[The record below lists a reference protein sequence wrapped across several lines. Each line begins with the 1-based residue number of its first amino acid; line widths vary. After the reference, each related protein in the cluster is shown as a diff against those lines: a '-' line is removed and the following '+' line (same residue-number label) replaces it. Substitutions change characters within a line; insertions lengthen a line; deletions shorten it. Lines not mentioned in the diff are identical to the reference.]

1 MISRKLSAFL
11 LILVSVSFAFA
22 QSKTVPSD
30 KFKQLEENL
39 PTPNEYR
46 TASGAPGHK
55 YWQQRADY
63 AVDVE
68 IDDANQRL
76 TGRETITYKN
86 LSPDSLNYVW
96 VQIDQNIFAKDSN
109 STLTQTAP
117 NFEGNGVPLSQVEQL
132 AAREFDGKVT
142 IAEVS
147 DAAKKPL
154 KYLIN
159 KTMMRV
165 DLPAPLAPNGTFVF
179 NIGWNFEINNQ
190 RIYGGRSGFEFFQ
203 RDNNYIYEM
212 AHWFPRMA
220 AYTDYQGWQHTQF
233 LGAGEFTLEFG
244 DYLVKITV
252 PNDHVVSATG
262 VLQNPQQVLT
272 AQQIARLKQAE
283 TAKEPIKI
291 VTNEEA
297 KANESS
303 KPTGKKTWIFKADNV
318 RDFAF
323 ASSRKFIWDAQG
335 HNVNANKVMA
345 MSFYPTEGNPLW
357 EKYSTHAIIHTL
369 NVYSR
374 YTFDYPYPVA
384 QSINGPV
391 GGMEY
396 PMICFNGP
404 RPRPDGTYSAQTK
417 YGLISVIIHEV
428 GHNYFP
434 MIVNSD
440 ERDWTWM
447 DEGLNTFVQFLAEAE
462 WEKNYPS
469 RRGEPQ
475 FITDYMVSQN
485 QVPIMTQSDSL
496 LQFGA
501 NAYAKPATALNI
513 LRETVLGRENFD
525 FAFKEY
531 ARRWKFKRPEPA
543 DFFRTME
550 DASGVD
556 LDWFWRGWFYSTDHV
571 DISIENVRLYK
582 VDTKNPDVEKELLRK
597 QQNAQPKTLSQQRN
611 ENLPQ
616 RIDQYPSLRDLYNDL
631 DQLKVTDVERKDY
644 QTFLSTLDDKDKQL
658 INANYHFY
666 VVDLKNVGGLVTPL
680 IFKVEY
686 MDNTSEEIRIP
697 AEIWRFNNTEVSKL
711 IVTKKEAKA
720 IVLDPNLETADADLI
735 NNFFPKRTIPT
746 RFQVFKAGQGQ
757 SRRGANTAPT
767 APVAMNVAGKWR
779 IAVDAGGQ
787 IITATATLVQDG
799 NNITGTIAFP
809 QGEVPITSGVME
821 NGTFT
826 IKTSAPFALTMKGQA
841 NGNQMSG
848 SLSAPQGDTTFT
860 GVKE

>member
-1 MISRKLSAFL
+1 M
-11 LILVSVSFAFA
+11 
-22 QSKTVPSD
+22 
-30 KFKQLEENL
+30 
-39 PTPNEYR
+39 
-46 TASGAPGHK
+46 
-55 YWQQRADY
+55 
-63 AVDVE
+63 
-68 IDDANQRL
+68 
-76 TGRETITYKN
+76 
-86 LSPDSLNYVW
+86 
-96 VQIDQNIFAKDSN
+96 
-109 STLTQTAP
+109 
-117 NFEGNGVPLSQVEQL
+117 
-132 AAREFDGKVT
+132 
-142 IAEVS
+142 
-147 DAAKKPL
+147 
-154 KYLIN
+154 
-159 KTMMRV
+159 
-165 DLPAPLAPNGTFVF
+165 
-179 NIGWNFEINNQ
+179 
-190 RIYGGRSGFEFFQ
+190 
-203 RDNNYIYEM
+203 
-212 AHWFPRMA
+212 
-220 AYTDYQGWQHTQF
+220 
-233 LGAGEFTLEFG
+233 
-244 DYLVKITV
+244 
-252 PNDHVVSATG
+252 
-262 VLQNPQQVLT
+262 
-272 AQQIARLKQAE
+272 
-283 TAKEPIKI
+283 
-291 VTNEEA
+291 
-297 KANESS
+297 
-303 KPTGKKTWIFKADNV
+303 
-318 RDFAF
+318 
-323 ASSRKFIWDAQG
+323 
-335 HNVNANKVMA
+335 
-345 MSFYPTEGNPLW
+345 
-357 EKYSTHAIIHTL
+357 
-369 NVYSR
+369 
-374 YTFDYPYPVA
+374 
-384 QSINGPV
+384 
-391 GGMEY
+391 
-396 PMICFNGP
+396 
-404 RPRPDGTYSAQTK
+404 
-417 YGLISVIIHEV
+417 
-428 GHNYFP
+428 
-434 MIVNSD
+434 
-440 ERDWTWM
+440 
-447 DEGLNTFVQFLAEAE
+447 
-462 WEKNYPS
+462 
-469 RRGEPQ
+469 
-475 FITDYMVSQN
+475 
-485 QVPIMTQSDSL
+485 
-496 LQFGA
+496 
-501 NAYAKPATALNI
+501 NI